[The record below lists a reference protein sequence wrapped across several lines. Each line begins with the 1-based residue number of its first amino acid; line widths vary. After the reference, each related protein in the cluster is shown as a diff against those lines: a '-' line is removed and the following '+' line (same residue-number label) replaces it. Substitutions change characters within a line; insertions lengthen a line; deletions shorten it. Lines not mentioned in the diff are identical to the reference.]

1 MSSSWTRSPEQL
13 LCPGVSARQH
23 RPFRVKVLYPCA
35 RLPPKTRAG
44 DSPCPQD
51 RTAGTILPDL
61 SKLAGKRRRYHS
73 CTIVE
78 IDGGSPM
85 RRLLPIPLLLTVL
98 LLVPTRAD
106 ALTLRDILE
115 LTRAGLGEDVLI
127 ALIEVDRPVFPVD
140 TETLKTLK
148 DAGVSQKVII
158 AMIKSGRTQP
168 PAPEPPVVVNEP
180 EPPPLPPPPV
190 IVIQPA
196 PEPAPVLP
204 GYATPYAPG

>member
-1 MSSSWTRSPEQL
+1 
-13 LCPGVSARQH
+13 
-23 RPFRVKVLYPCA
+23 
-35 RLPPKTRAG
+35 
-44 DSPCPQD
+44 
-51 RTAGTILPDL
+51 
-61 SKLAGKRRRYHS
+61 
-73 CTIVE
+73 
-78 IDGGSPM
+78 M
-85 RRLLPIPLLLTVL
+85 RRLLPVLFAAFALL
-98 LLVPTRAD
+98 PARAD
-106 ALTLRDILE
+106 ALTLRDVLE
-115 LTRAGLGEDVLI
+115 LTRAGLGDDVLI

-148 DAGVSQKVII
+148 EAGVSQKVIV
-158 AMIKSGRTQP
+158 AMIKSGRTPP